1 MARKKGGK
9 GKKQQ
14 VEAPPYVHED
24 APAACAEL
32 QAEEMEVL
40 QAIYGDEYAP
50 GTSIKGFKAFSI
62 RISKKG
68 AESLTLS
75 SGGIKGEAGVT
86 LAVELRKGYPLTE
99 GPDLFLED
107 ADGLTEKEVDEL
119 ESLLRKASREKVGEG
134 VMIHDLV
141 IAAEEY
147 IIEHVKDQRSFFE
160 QMVKRQQ
167 QIAKKEAEEQR
178 IQLEV
183 EQANAMKEEQQLQ
196 KIIQDEY
203 LKMQAAI
210 RGKHRARDRKDG
222 DDNSSSSSGSGSSY
236 GSSDEDGD
244 DSLPSEDDD
253 DDGDFDDAVSARLA
267 HSRYFSDFKED
278 KVLGRCGG
286 GEVLRVQNRLDRQW
300 YAVKRIKLDANDPTM
315 KKKILREVKTI
326 SRLQHR
332 YIVRYFQA
340 WIEGDNDAVSG
351 NVSHDEEDDWSD
363 DYEDSSSDDDDDE
376 SSGLLDDDDFIGGSN
391 NRSRTYFKST
401 ATSTKG
407 KSLKKHMSFSE
418 EEMSDAPWDDDPTTR
433 YADQWEW
440 TVDEHREVKKPP
452 VRKPTKEKL
461 YIQMEYCGGK
471 ALREV
476 IDHMSLYKDEDK
488 VWTLFRQILEAIVY
502 IHSQGVIH
510 RDIKLGDF
518 GLATKPPKDE
528 VDDDGPEADAMQP
541 PSLDEDHL
549 REIPMYDSLHQPIDS
564 DDDADSVSSKVSL
577 NYESINITA
586 GVGTAFYRAP
596 EQEKE
601 GQRYNQKADMFSL
614 GILFFEMWSPPFTT
628 LMERAEALIELR
640 ERNVLPSTFVAPANV
655 KQIIHWLCQSN
666 PTARPTAGELLTSN
680 LLPPKMEVE
689 EKYLKE
695 ALQTLANPEGTFF
708 GQLMQA
714 LFVQD
719 PVDHVDYTFDVLQQ
733 RKPKPSLV
741 YLESHCR
748 ADVKKTLETIF
759 ERHGAVEFVPPLL
772 MPKRLSSNLHV
783 NACCYLDTAGVSVVL
798 PFDLTEPLARYVA
811 RNGLSQLKRYHCG
824 RVYRKTIGGGHPRE
838 LLEADFDLIWDDRSF
853 ARVMEIEVLHVV
865 HEVLETLGLSPWFL
879 RINDARLARGILD
892 ACEVPHACRRDV
904 YKLLSQEASP
914 RPSPRV
920 VKKLKEAS
928 VPAEAAAFLQP
939 FFQLPK
945 EPLAALESIEVLLD
959 GMRYRVIH
967 ETSNLSKREQKREN
981 QLKKAIKEAKEG
993 AGFLRQLLQGIELE
1007 LPAMNVHFDLGL
1019 SPRQEQFSSGLV
1031 FQAVHEHSNHPPETV
1046 AEGGRYDAMV
1056 ARYRLPAARVQM
1068 PAVTAVGVRFSIDR
1082 IVTSVLNPSATNGA
1096 WRHATPLILVCSDS
1110 PSDTLLAR
1118 MQIAAM
1124 LWKAGVSAEFWH
1136 PDHKD
1141 LEEHCAALGAQ
1152 WMVIVRKHLLK
1163 EKRVVRVR
1171 NVKNPGDG
1179 DVTMPVS
1186 SLAYFFAEKMDTMSN
1201 GLRYRSGSFSVAAS
1215 HQYASSH
1222 DEALGVKEKP
1232 MSVKLEVKVVDTK
1245 VTKDKQRQ
1253 RQDVMNVERHVT
1265 KWLSSFLLP
1274 SQTNE
1279 PAKVLSVD
1287 VPFVV
1292 LREFASH
1299 FMDNRASAVEDVGGK
1314 HPKYRKVLKQ
1324 LAEEILDLEL
1334 MDYWRGKREKY
1345 LLLHSSCDD
1354 RYDMMSITESRS
1366 GHGNGKSRRAL
1377 GTPGRRLD

>member
-1 MARKKGGK
+1 MAKKKGGK
-9 GKKQQ
+9 GKKKQDN
-14 VEAPPYVHED
+14 EL
-24 APAACAEL
+24 PATELSTSERSAAEL
-32 QAEEMEVL
+32 QTEEMEVL

-50 GTSIKGFKAFSI
+50 QTSIKGFKAFSI
-62 RISKKG
+62 RIAKKAG
-68 AESLTLS
+68 ESLSLS
-75 SGGIKGEAGVT
+75 SSSIKGVAGVT
-86 LAVELRKGYPLTE
+86 LFVQLRKGYPLTE
-99 GPDLFLED
+99 GPEIFLED
-107 ADGLTEKEVDEL
+107 ADGLTETEVAEL
-119 ESLLRKASREKVGEG
+119 ETILRKASAEKVGEG

-167 QIAKKEAEEQR
+167 QIAKAEAEEYR
-178 IQLEV
+178 KQLEV
-183 EQANAMKEEQQLQ
+183 EQERAIEEDQQLQ
-196 KIIQDEY
+196 KIIQDKY
-203 LKMQAAI
+203 LLMQAQI
-210 RGKHRARDRKDG
+210 RGLHRPQGSRMLS
-222 DDNSSSSSGSGSSY
+222 DDESSSSSAASSY
-236 GSSDEDGD
+236 SSSSD
-244 DSLPSEDDD
+244 DSESSTEGDDD
-253 DDGDFDDAVSARLA
+253 DHSIGAPR
-267 HSRYFSDFKED
+267 HPNSRYYSDFNED
-278 KVLGRCGG
+278 KVLGRGGG
-286 GEVLRVQNRLDRQW
+286 GEVIKVQNRLDRQW

-340 WIEGDNDAVSG
+340 WIEGDTNDEVSG

-363 DYEDSSSDDDDDE
+363 GYEDSMDDSE
-376 SSGLLDDDDFIGGSN
+376 SLLDDDDFIGSGSS
-391 NRSRTYFKST
+391 NRSRTFFAPST
-401 ATSTKG
+401 R
-407 KSLKKHMSFSE
+407 SLKKPMSFSE
-418 EEMSDAPWDDDPTTR
+418 EEVSDAPWDDDATTGTR
-433 YADQWEW
+433 PPDHGWW
-440 TVDEHREVKKPP
+440 TVDERVEAKRPAA
-452 VRKPTKEKL
+452 RKPTKEKL

-510 RDIKLGDF
+510 RDIKPPNIFLDAEGTVKLGDF
-518 GLATKPPKDE
+518 GLATKPPKDAKS
-528 VDDDGPEADAMQP
+528 DDGDEPDTTP
-541 PSLDEDHL
+541 TLDEDHL
-549 REIPMYDSLHQPIDS
+549 RAMPAYDSLHQPL
-564 DDDADSVSSKVSL
+564 DDDGDSVSSNVSL
-577 NYESINITA
+577 TYESINITA

-596 EQEKE
+596 EQEKQ

-640 ERNVLPSTFVAPANV
+640 EHNVLPAAFVAPANV

-666 PTARPTAGELLTSN
+666 PAARPAAAELLASN

-695 ALQTLANPEGTFF
+695 ALQTLANPQGTFF

-733 RKPKPSLV
+733 RKPKPSMV
-741 YLESHCR
+741 YMESHCR

-759 ERHGAVEFVPPLL
+759 ERHGAIELVPPLL

-783 NACCYLDTAGVSVVL
+783 NACSYLDTAGVSVVL

-811 RNGLSQLKRYHCG
+811 RNGLSQLKRYHFG

-838 LLEADFDLIWDDRSF
+838 LLEADFDLVWDDRSF

-892 ACEVPHACRRDV
+892 ACDVPLSCRRDV
-904 YKLLSQEASP
+904 FKLLSQEASQGVP
-914 RPSPRV
+914 GRWRFV
-920 VKKLKEAS
+920 DKKLKEMS
-928 VPAEAAAFLQP
+928 VPEPARALLQP
-939 FFQLPK
+939 FFLLPT
-945 EPLAALESIEVLLD
+945 EPLAALAVIESLLD
-959 GMRYRVIH
+959 SMRHQIPATDAGPSR
-967 ETSNLSKREQKREN
+967 SRREQKREN
-981 QLKKAIKEAKEG
+981 HLRKSIKEAKEG

-1007 LPAMNVHFDLGL
+1007 LPAMIVHFDIGL

-1031 FQAVHEHSNHPPETV
+1031 FQAVHEHSTHPPETV

-1082 IVTSVLNPSATNGA
+1082 IVTSVLSPASGT
-1096 WRHATPLILVCSDS
+1096 WRHATPLVLVCSDS

-1118 MQIAAM
+1118 MQIAAT
-1124 LWKAGVSAEFWH
+1124 LWKAGIAAEFWH
-1136 PDHKD
+1136 PEHRN

-1152 WMVIVRKHLLK
+1152 WMVIVRKHLLR

-1171 NVKNPGDG
+1171 NTRGDG
-1179 DVTMPVS
+1179 DVTLPVS
-1186 SLAYFFAEKMDTMSN
+1186 SLAYFFAEKLEP
-1201 GLRYRSGSFSVAAS
+1201 GGRAVAAT
-1215 HQYASSH
+1215 HHATNE
-1222 DEALGVKEKP
+1222 DGPPKDKP

-1253 RQDVMNVERHVT
+1253 RQDAANVERHVT

-1274 SQTNE
+1274 AQTNE

-1287 VPFVV
+1287 VPFAV

-1299 FMDNRASAVEDVGGK
+1299 FMDARSTAVEEVGGK
-1314 HPKYRKVLKQ
+1314 HPKYRKVLRQ
-1324 LAEEILDLEL
+1324 LAEEIADLEV

-1354 RYDMMSITESRS
+1354 RYDMMSITEPRG
-1366 GHGNGKSRRAL
+1366 GHGGGKRRSL